1 MNEITS
7 GMRLPA
13 KIAFPFALLIATIPS
28 QLRAQAPAGPIHPQ
42 RANNDTNAPV
52 AEEKK
57 PLPRHD
63 LWGNWTLNVAKSD
76 DPRKKMGQS
85 DKGNGSGN
93 GPTWHG
99 GVGYPGGRG
108 GYPGH
113 GRGYPRES
121 NADRNRTDD
130 LVFPQNSL
138 SLARKDAEIDLTDDE
153 DRKRV
158 LYTDGRK
165 LQKSKDDKYKELA
178 AHWDASRLV
187 TGEKGP
193 YGLKIQRS
201 FEISPNGQ
209 QLYETLAIDR
219 GGTGGFV
226 LIRYIFDPTKEEKL
240 ATSDTKAAPAPSSSP
255 SSTDDKP

>member
-1 MNEITS
+1 MK
-7 GMRLPA
+7 LPG
-13 KIAFPFALLIATIPS
+13 KLTLPLALLLAAMPS

-42 RANNDTNAPV
+42 RADNDTNAPV

-63 LWGNWTLNVAKSD
+63 LWGNWTLNVNKSD
-76 DPRKKMGQS
+76 DPRKKLGQS
-85 DKGNGSGN
+85 DKGNRGGN

-113 GRGYPRES
+113 GGYPRES

-138 SLARKDAEIDLTDDE
+138 LLARKDAEIDLTDDE

-165 LQKSKDDKYKELA
+165 LQKSKDDKYKEQA
-178 AHWDASRLV
+178 ARWDASRLV
-187 TGEKGP
+187 TEEKGP
-193 YGLKIQRS
+193 NGMKIQRS

-226 LIRYIFDPTKEEKL
+226 LIRYIFDPAKDEKPPASATNTAPTK
-240 ATSDTKAAPAPSSSP
+240 TDPADS
-255 SSTDDKP
+255 KP